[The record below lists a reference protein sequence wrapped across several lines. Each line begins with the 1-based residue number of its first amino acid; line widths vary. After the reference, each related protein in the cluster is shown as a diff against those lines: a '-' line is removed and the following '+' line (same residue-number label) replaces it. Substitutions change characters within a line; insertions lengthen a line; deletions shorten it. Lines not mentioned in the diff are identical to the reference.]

1 MSAVERGEGPALLT
15 AWICRFIRIMP
26 IQLQNGL
33 EILKQW
39 EMGGKRNREGT
50 GDRRGQEGREIR
62 GDGKSLRYD
71 GTERHGARGERK
83 DREVNEGRED
93 QEI

>member
-50 GDRRGQEGREIR
+50 GRERDKRG
-62 GDGKSLRYD
+62 
-71 GTERHGARGERK
+71 RK
-83 DREVNEGRED
+83 DF
-93 QEI
+93 EI

>member
-1 MSAVERGEGPALLT
+1 MAVVERGGPAPLT

-39 EMGGKRNREGT
+39 EIGGKRNKEET
-50 GDRRGQEGREIR
+50 VEIE
-62 GDGKSLRYD
+62 GDGK
-71 GTERHGARGERK
+71 G
-83 DREVNEGRED
+83 GR
-93 QEI
+93 

>member
-1 MSAVERGEGPALLT
+1 MAVVERGGPAPLT

-39 EMGGKRNREGT
+39 EIGGKRNREGT
-50 GDRRGQEGREIR
+50 GDRRGREGREIR
-62 GDGKSLRYD
+62 GNGKTWSK
-71 GTERHGARGERK
+71 RGRK
-83 DREVNEGRED
+83 DM
-93 QEI
+93 EI